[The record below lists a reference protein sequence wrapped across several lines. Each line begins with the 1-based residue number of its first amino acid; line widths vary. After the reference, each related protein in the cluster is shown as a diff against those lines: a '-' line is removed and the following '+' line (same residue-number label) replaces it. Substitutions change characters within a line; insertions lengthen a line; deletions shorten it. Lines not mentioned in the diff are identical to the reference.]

1 MSFATER
8 EGGDAGRQKGIMEA
22 KNKQTNKKKKHKVED
37 VNPDL

>member
-22 KNKQTNKKKKHKVED
+22 KNKQTKKKCNKVED